1 VRTVRTN
8 DAGNVAHQARTR
20 AVGIRKVDTFCWLI
34 LACTATVSL
43 LLRVVGVSFDASQ
56 LTSQANVQQLADV
69 PLLRDHV
76 LVTIW
81 NLHIQPPLFNATIG
95 LLARLPGAWQA
106 HVAAILYFAC
116 YSAICLATYG
126 SMVLLGVPRR
136 VALAVTV
143 VFVVLDPA
151 QFLFSTT
158 LLYATPTAALV
169 TCLGFLG
176 IWLTCHPTVL
186 RVLLFSSVGAVLALT
201 NTSMQ
206 PVVFIGILAL
216 ICLVLPWR
224 TVVKGASLPVAVLL
238 FWVGHMMV
246 SFGTPATSTWLGMN
260 LARSTTSA
268 APSPLIHGLIA
279 QHDLTP
285 LAAKPPF
292 QVLSDYRVRPSTTG
306 PAVLSQIVK
315 DNGKPNFN
323 NRAYIRISREF
334 LSNDLK
340 FIELEPKQY
349 AGQVLRGTS
358 VWFVPA
364 DQFYAFQPLRLHD
377 YRQLYDVFVQWQPSR
392 DQSASVLAAYFHL
405 PANWSQLSYLQIL
418 ANLLS
423 VCGTPILIAF
433 AWRDRRSFAAGLA
446 IMGLLFLQSFI
457 LLNLSDIGENN
468 RFRFEAGTL
477 PITLATVVL
486 TCAAKVLSRRHR
498 YGSLALH
505 QASSA

>member
-1 VRTVRTN
+1 
-8 DAGNVAHQARTR
+8 
-20 AVGIRKVDTFCWLI
+20 
-34 LACTATVSL
+34 
-43 LLRVVGVSFDASQ
+43 
-56 LTSQANVQQLADV
+56 LADV
-69 PLLRDHV
+69 PLLRDH
-76 LVTIW
+76 LFVTIW

-95 LLARLPGAWQA
+95 LLARLPGTWQA
-106 HVAAILYFAC
+106 HVAAFLYFAC

-136 VALAVTV
+136 VALGVTI
-143 VFVVLDPA
+143 VFVLLDPA

-176 IWLTCHPTVL
+176 IWLTCQPTVT

-238 FWVGHMMV
+238 FWIFHMMA
-246 SFGTPATSTWLGMN
+246 SFGTPTTSTWLGMN

-268 APSPLIHGLIA
+268 APSLLIHALIA
-279 QHDLTP
+279 QHELTP
-285 LAAKPPF
+285 LAAEPPF
-292 QVLSDYRVRPSTTG
+292 QVLSYYGVRPSTTG
-306 PAVLSQIVK
+306 PAVLSQVVK

-323 NRAYIRISREF
+323 NRVYIRISSEF

-349 AGQVLRGTS
+349 ARQVLRGTS

-364 DQFYAFQPLRLHD
+364 DQFYAFQPLTLHD
-377 YRQLYDVFVQWQPSR
+377 YRQIYDLFVQWQPSR

-405 PANWSQLSYLQIL
+405 PANWSQVSYFEIL
-418 ANLLS
+418 TNLLS
-423 VCGTPILIAF
+423 VFGTPILIAF
-433 AWRDRRSFAAGLA
+433 AWRDRRSFAVGLS

-486 TCAAKVLSRRHR
+486 TCAATILWRRHGR
-498 YGSLALH
+498 ESRAPLQTSLP
-505 QASSA
+505 SSSVHPI